1 MVKNLEIG
9 NSSIQN
15 FFFGVPVD
23 LSGVEGGEL
32 AVAVDAAAGREGEGA
47 AAEGGGGRAGAL
59 AVPHVARR
67 VRLPDG
73 ALVQPKVLVVDAEA
87 FWRGNK
93 GGRMGVGTGGREGI
107 CVTMQRCIVHLL
119 SL

>member
-1 MVKNLEIG
+1 MKILEIHYL
-9 NSSIQN
+9 SIWN
-15 FFFGVPVD
+15 FFGVPVD

-47 AAEGGGGRAGAL
+47 AAKGGGGRAGAL

-93 GGRMGVGTGGREGI
+93 GGRMAVGRERGHLRNNA
-107 CVTMQRCIVHLL
+107 TVHLT